1 MKGLTPEISK
11 LEAKVEYF
19 CDLENR
25 EAKETVIG
33 ARIRTFWGNEMLLSI
48 VDVDAN
54 TVVPVHD
61 HPHEQAGTVISGEFE
76 MTIGGETRWIKSG
89 DTYIIPG
96 GVAHGGRTGDTAARV
111 LDIFSPVREDY
122 QY

>member
-1 MKGLTPEISK
+1 MQ
-11 LEAKVEYF
+11 YF

-25 EAKETVIG
+25 EAKETVPG
-33 ARIRTFWGNEMLLSI
+33 VHIRTFWGNKMLLSI
-48 VDVDAN
+48 VNLAAN
-54 TVVPVHD
+54 VVVPAHS

-76 MTIGGETRWIKSG
+76 MTINGETRWLKPG

-96 GVAHGGRTGDTAARV
+96 GVEHGARTGDTSARA
-111 LDIFSPVREDY
+111 LDMFSPVRADY

>member
-1 MKGLTPEISK
+1 MQH
-11 LEAKVEYF
+11 F

-25 EAKETVIG
+25 AAKEIVPG
-33 ARIRTFWGNEMLLSI
+33 VHIRTFWGNEMLLSI
-48 VDVDAN
+48 VDFAAN
-54 TVVPVHD
+54 AIVPAHS

-76 MTIGGETRWIKSG
+76 LTIDGEARWVKPG

-96 GVAHGGRTGDTAARV
+96 GVEHSGRTGDTPARA

>member
-1 MKGLTPEISK
+1 MH
-11 LEAKVEYF
+11 YF

-25 EAKETVIG
+25 EAKETVPG
-33 ARIRTFWGNEMLLSI
+33 VFIRTFWGNEMLLSI
-48 VDVDAN
+48 VDLAAN
-54 TVVPVHD
+54 AVVPAHS
-61 HPHEQAGTVISGEFE
+61 HLHEQAGVVISGELE
-76 MTIGGETRWIKSG
+76 MTISGETRLLKPG

-96 GVAHGGRTGDTAARV
+96 GVEHGAMTGDTPARA